1 MASIH
6 IPESAKPHLRLCKG
20 PNSWTSDYVFSTYAE
35 MVTFAASFGYYL
47 STVEGQK
54 VPDKVRFLSSP
65 NPIDLGVFRNT
76 GLYSQLLII
85 ALATSESMESISRQ
99 EAMAELIERYAS
111 LGFSEMSNRDWVDA
125 LLQAPEKAKQ
135 AEFTI

>member
-1 MASIH
+1 
-6 IPESAKPHLRLCKG
+6 
-20 PNSWTSDYVFSTYAE
+20 
-35 MVTFAASFGYYL
+35 
-47 STVEGQK
+47 
-54 VPDKVRFLSSP
+54 
-65 NPIDLGVFRNT
+65 
-76 GLYSQLLII
+76 
-85 ALATSESMESISRQ
+85 MESISRQ